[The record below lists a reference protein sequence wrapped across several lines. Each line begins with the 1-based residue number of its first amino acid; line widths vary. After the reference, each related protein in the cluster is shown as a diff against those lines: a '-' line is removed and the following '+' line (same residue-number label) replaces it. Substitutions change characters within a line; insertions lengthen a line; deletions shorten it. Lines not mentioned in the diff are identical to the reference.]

1 MDALNAML
9 SSEEGKAAAAE
20 DGVRA
25 DTVKVL
31 TEAE

>member
-9 SSEEGKAAAAE
+9 SSEEGQAAAAE
-20 DGVRA
+20 DGVMA
-25 DTVKVL
+25 DTMKML